1 MSLELYDS
9 FHAESATQIDA
20 VLRNEQIDAFTKI
33 DLLAAALASN
43 VEVGIGGERVK
54 LKDIA
59 RKRHRE
65 LVLGSG
71 KGESPLNK
79 AIGSAYVDL
88 HGLGLDPSPVDGLL
102 HLPFGTVA
110 VDVPFRLAR
119 PFLSRDDDAF
129 HIIDNPVRKDKV
141 FRVPF
146 VAATSW
152 KGSLRSAALYM
163 LLGEMQGK
171 GQGVADL
178 DAWLVATAWPAR
190 DRCVRLFGDETEGD
204 AWYINRQ
211 LAEDATPTVDTADM
225 DDAAAE
231 KVNGDRRE
239 AVKTAQE
246 HIASAYEAHLI
257 ASGYRTK
264 KVTGYQGRIVFYPTF
279 FDSIGLEVINP
290 RKRDQGVGT
299 NPIPFECAPAKAQG
313 RFRILY
319 TPNQAAGDEAQLCAE
334 AESDLSFAL
343 MAAYMMLSVL
353 GFGAKTSSGFG
364 CAFDTLASV
373 GVLKLK
379 SRRGVVKERTFAK
392 LSELAKAATG
402 LAAELNDKGAA

>member
-20 VLRNEQIDAFTKI
+20 VLGNEQIDAFTKI

-43 VEVGIGGERVK
+43 VEVGIGSERVK

-65 LVLGSG
+65 LVLGRD

-79 AIGSAYVDL
+79 AIGAAYADL
-88 HGLGLDPSPVDGLL
+88 HRLGLDPSPVDALL
-102 HLPFGTVA
+102 HLPFGAVA

-119 PFLSRDDDAF
+119 PFMSRDDDAF

-152 KGSLRSAALYM
+152 KGSLRAAALYM
-163 LLGEMQGK
+163 LVGEMQGK

-178 DAWLVATAWPAR
+178 DAWLVETAWPAR

-211 LAEDATPTVDTADM
+211 LAEAVTPKVDTKGM

-231 KVNGDRRE
+231 RANDERIK
-239 AVKTAQE
+239 AVKDS
-246 HIASAYEAHLI
+246 HDRIADAYEAHLI

-264 KVTGYQGRIVFYPTF
+264 KVTGYQGRIVFFPTF

-313 RFRILY
+313 HFRILY

-334 AESDLSFAL
+334 AETDLSFAL
-343 MAAYMMLSVL
+343 MAVYMMLGVL

-364 CAFDTLASV
+364 VAAETLAAK
-373 GVLKLK
+373 GVLRLK
-379 SRRGVVKERTFAK
+379 SRRGVVKERTFAR
-392 LSELAKAATG
+392 LSELAKAAHG